1 MIGSSVPPLRFLH
14 VGWHSPATMPIRP
27 EHRFFY
33 PIDWAQLSAVIRFG
47 RARSRCEGCRTAA
60 RADDL
65 PPRRWPLVGRQMSD
79 RWRDGWG
86 RRIRIAAEA
95 HILGRIRRTRVVLTA
110 AHRDHDT
117 SNYVDAN
124 LAAFCQ
130 RCHMIHDWPEHQ
142 RRRWR
147 TLFRRKALGD
157 LFGGPY
163 ALKFAVKIQRSVLG
177 SRDCSRPISVVGT
190 AVCVSR
196 KRPLVIHL
204 AASVGVSKQSPS

>member
-1 MIGSSVPPLRFLH
+1 
-14 VGWHSPATMPIRP
+14 MPIRP

-33 PIDWAQLSAVIRFG
+33 PIDWPQLSIAIRFG
-47 RARSRCEGCRTAA
+47 RARGCCEGCGRPHG
-60 RADDL
+60 RMVYHLGDGRWWDAD
-65 PPRRWPLVGRQMSD
+65 VG

-86 RRIRIAAEA
+86 RRIRIAAGTD
-95 HILGRIRRTRVVLTA
+95 ILAQARRTRVILAA

-117 SNYVDAN
+117 SNNADAN

-130 RCHMIHDWPEHQ
+130 RCHMVHDRLEHQ

-163 ALKFAVKIQRSVLG
+163 A
-177 SRDCSRPISVVGT
+177 
-190 AVCVSR
+190 
-196 KRPLVIHL
+196 
-204 AASVGVSKQSPS
+204 

>member
-1 MIGSSVPPLRFLH
+1 MVATGRSVGGRLWQRCYRAARPIRCR
-14 VGWHSPATMPIRP
+14 VGRLPQPQPTMPIRP

-33 PIDWAQLSAVIRFG
+33 PIDWSQLSAVIRFS
-47 RARSRCEGCRTAA
+47 RARGCCEGCGRPHG
-60 RADDL
+60 RMVYHLGDGRWWDADA
-65 PPRRWPLVGRQMSD
+65 G

-86 RRIRIAAEA
+86 RRIRIATEA
-95 HILGRIRRTRVVLTA
+95 DILGRARRTRVVLAT

-117 SNYVDAN
+117 SNNADAN

-163 ALKFAVKIQRSVLG
+163 A
-177 SRDCSRPISVVGT
+177 
-190 AVCVSR
+190 
-196 KRPLVIHL
+196 
-204 AASVGVSKQSPS
+204 